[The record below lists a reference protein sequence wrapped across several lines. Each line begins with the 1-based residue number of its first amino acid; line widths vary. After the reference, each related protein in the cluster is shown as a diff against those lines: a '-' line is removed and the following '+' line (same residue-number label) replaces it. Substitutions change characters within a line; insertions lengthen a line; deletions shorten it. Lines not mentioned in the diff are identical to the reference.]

1 MPKLIKYFFIIFFL
15 IPIFFI
21 VLTVI
26 TLQFGLETEKFNDL
40 FIKQAKNYNENLNL
54 DIKKIKIYLNINE
67 LTNPKIEVRT
77 ENPILILGEKKVELK
92 SIKTKI
98 GVLSYFKDKFII
110 ENFTILT
117 KNNKISD
124 LISIAALQK
133 PSIIIYNAF
142 LKEGYANVYA
152 SINFDE
158 NGKIIKS
165 NFTGKIKDTKIKF
178 NEKYNFKNINFD
190 FSYNIKKTVI
200 ENASLDYKTLKF
212 LSDQI
217 YIPRLD
223 LDGTVLVQGDARN
236 EKTSIN
242 SNLLINLFENDLN
255 FIKDQEITLETKNK
269 FSFKLQKGKIRELAY
284 SSKVYFDNLNLSP
297 ELNSLKNYFSNYN
310 NSILLKNNSIKLDYE
325 NKNLNIEGESDYS
338 FDSSYDK
345 INYQINI
352 KNNNYD
358 FQTLINFDWNPITIK
373 SINYSKDKNKKS
385 NLKINGSYNKNKV
398 KFNEINYSE
407 GKNFFEVVDLDLSKD
422 LKIVNFNKVKADYLN
437 ENDKKNEFIIEKDI
451 NHYNLSGAYFD
462 SYNLI
467 NDVLHSD
474 NDKSILDNFKINDKT
489 ELNIFLNK
497 VFLDKENFSED
508 LLGKVIFK
516 NNKVHNL
523 TLSSKFKNNHK
534 FKLDVKTLN
543 NKEKITSFYS
553 DNAEP
558 FVKHYKFI
566 KGFQNG
572 KIDFYSVKKNN
583 TSKSRLN
590 IFDFKVKEMPALT
603 KLLSL
608 ASLQGIADLMTGEG
622 IRFNEF
628 EMNFN
633 NKSKLMTID
642 EIHAIGPAISIL
654 MSGYIESEKLVS
666 LRGTLVPATTLN
678 KIVGSLPLIGNILV
692 GKKVGEG
699 VFGVSFKIKG
709 PPKDLKT
716 TVNPIKTLT
725 PRFITR
731 TLEKAKKQK

>member
-142 LKEGYANVYA
+142 LKEGYANVYG

-200 ENASLDYKTLKF
+200 ENASLDYKNLKF

-217 YIPRLD
+217 YIPRLA
-223 LDGTVLVQGDARN
+223 LDGTVLVQGDVRN

-398 KFNEINYSE
+398 KFNEINYTE

-422 LKIVNFNKVKADYLN
+422 LKIVSFNKVKADYLN

-633 NKSKLMTID
+633 NKSKLITID

-678 KIVGSLPLIGNILV
+678 KIIGSLPLIGNILV
-692 GKKVGEG
+692 GEKVGEG

>member
-77 ENPILILGEKKVELK
+77 EDPILILGEKKVELK

-117 KNNKISD
+117 RDNKISD

-217 YIPRLD
+217 YIPRLA
-223 LDGTVLVQGDARN
+223 LDGTVLVQGDVRN